1 MDTEKPQKIILLAS
15 SIVSRDLRRQS
26 SRQGRLLHF
35 VTPRE
40 GDKRRSRA
48 AEPQPIEGPRFRPV
62 NQHLW
67 SKPMIDLERLEKQL
81 LHLRSRQAFHVERLF
96 EMYNSALQTQRT
108 INTLHHQVVTEL
120 SRLHENQPEL

>member
-1 MDTEKPQKIILLAS
+1 
-15 SIVSRDLRRQS
+15 
-26 SRQGRLLHF
+26 
-35 VTPRE
+35 
-40 GDKRRSRA
+40 
-48 AEPQPIEGPRFRPV
+48 
-62 NQHLW
+62 
-67 SKPMIDLERLEKQL
+67 MIDLERLEKQL

>member
-1 MDTEKPQKIILLAS
+1 MDAEKPQKIILLAS

-26 SRQGRLLHF
+26 SRQGRLLHS
-35 VTPRE
+35 VAPRE

-67 SKPMIDLERLEKQL
+67 SKPMIDLETLHRQLQYLRNRQAAHVEALFTAYQVSLETQRSVASLETQLWNALQAAHEKQ
-81 LHLRSRQAFHVERLF
+81 
-96 EMYNSALQTQRT
+96 
-108 INTLHHQVVTEL
+108 
-120 SRLHENQPEL
+120 PEV

>member
-1 MDTEKPQKIILLAS
+1 MDAEKPQKIILLAS

-26 SRQGRLLHF
+26 TRQGRVLHF
-35 VTPRE
+35 VAPRE

-67 SKPMIDLERLEKQL
+67 SKPMIDLEGL
-81 LHLRSRQAFHVERLF
+81 SRQLHQLRIDLATIRDSLIIKADQAAKAHRTAAAL
-96 EMYNSALQTQRT
+96 EMAVRD
-108 INTLHHQVVTEL
+108 EL
-120 SRLHENQPEL
+120 SRLHEKQPEV